1 MAGEIIA
8 VGEDVKGWKVGE
20 RVSAN
25 FFVDY
30 IDGDLTPE
38 ISATAL
44 GGAIDGVL
52 TQYKIFPAHVSPLLF
67 HAVFSNI
74 PLQSLVA
81 IPDHLSYEEASTLPC
96 AALTAYAALI
106 APAPLKG
113 GDTVL
118 VEGTGGV
125 SIFGLQFAVASGATV
140 IATSSSDEKL
150 VLAARLGAKHVINY
164 RQVPNWE
171 EEVLKFTNG
180 RGVDHAIEVCINHY
194 MNIPSELDYSGRG
207 S

>member
-1 MAGEIIA
+1 M
-8 VGEDVKGWKVGE
+8 
-20 RVSAN
+20 
-25 FFVDY
+25 
-30 IDGDLTPE
+30 
-38 ISATAL
+38 
-44 GGAIDGVL
+44 
-52 TQYKIFPAHVSPLLF
+52 
-67 HAVFSNI
+67 
-74 PLQSLVA
+74 
-81 IPDHLSYEEASTLPC
+81 
-96 AALTAYAALI
+96 TAYAALI

-180 RGVDHAIEVCINHY
+180 RGVDHAIEVCNHHIS
-194 MNIPSELDYSGRG
+194 IPSELDYSGRG